1 MDKARLYRFHAHLE
15 VQSVAIF
22 NFSKI
27 TYHFFLLFS
36 QEVRNKARRFS
47 SAFSTFSLA
56 LYVVSLQ
63 QCGTLIMFYF
73 CGSIIDAIQG
83 LWSQNDRNSD
93 FMVVGPI
100 KRAYFSSGKRLDLQI
115 GL

>member
-1 MDKARLYRFHAHLE
+1 MKTAKQLA
-15 VQSVAIF
+15 VCA
-22 NFSKI
+22 
-27 TYHFFLLFS
+27 
-36 QEVRNKARRFS
+36 ARRQRT
-47 SAFSTFSLA
+47 AELGAVKRSTH
-56 LYVVSLQ
+56 YVL
-63 QCGTLIMFYF
+63 LLW
-73 CGSIIDAIQG
+73 SIIDAIQG